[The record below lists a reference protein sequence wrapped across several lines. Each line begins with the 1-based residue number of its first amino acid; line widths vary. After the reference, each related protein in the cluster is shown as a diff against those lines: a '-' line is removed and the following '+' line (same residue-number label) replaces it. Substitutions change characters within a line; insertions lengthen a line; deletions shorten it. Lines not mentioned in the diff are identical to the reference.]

1 MVDPR
6 AVISSWFVTLRED
19 VYVLIRIESLVSFV
33 TVAFILMFTMDI
45 YRARSRGSGTMSTLD
60 KVDRISDRIV
70 LYLLGTMQ
78 AAPFSNELFPVWSIV
93 LVSLHASIGYLSR
106 YGIPDRVRHITE
118 LGNVIKFLG
127 VAFLNRTRGSMFLL
141 PEYMRNNFGRGGL
154 ASGVHNAETMDG
166 YKYLVHGESKQKIK
180 LLRPRYALYL
190 NVTDENLLVTLDKI
204 WRSDGPVLQ
213 SANSVHG
220 DDCKDLCLA
229 FSMSRFLRCR
239 LEDVRLDA
247 DSLSMSR
254 NLIVTRIL
262 HVDQNPARV
271 FRIMELE
278 ISFLKDYFY
287 TLYPIVFWQGLA
299 SLSLSVLQS
308 LAALGL
314 ALWLASGVNRVK
326 KDLPDPVNVVHGHNV
341 EVTITWV
348 FMSFMMFKEIWEMI
362 TYLLSDWTR
371 LLLVCEYTRSR
382 CSRKIFSDPWHGYI
396 DQYDFLQSFDYSPSL
411 WNLMY
416 RATLGVIKERVKG
429 QKPGTAI
436 KIPECVKPAILQALR
451 SMDLAGLGGRELPR
465 DVPSLSAARLLED
478 FRWALLDLYT
488 CSQVILVWHIATSMC
503 EIKLARDRGID
514 LSKPGLLR
522 SAFTYLK
529 IFLCGCCC
537 TPQPYLVAENIL
549 GDDQLRTS
557 YIVANSLSRYCA
569 HLLGAS
575 DIMNDRDSLLTKYDK
590 LNGLFSPEAAE
601 LKKLNGTIVEKGAVL
616 GRQLL
621 ETIPDDQQ
629 RWQILAG
636 VWADLLVHI
645 APSWN
650 AEAHKICL
658 EYGGEL
664 ITFIWGLLWYCGIEK
679 SSLWRDQDDAPGDA
693 NVQPQPQPAAEEPQG
708 GHNVEDD
715 AMVEDAQNGIE
726 AREAGVQNQPAEQ
739 VLQQAAE
746 ADVEIADEAR
756 EDEPEP
762 GNDIHAQSAADMEI
776 TDEAQEGES
785 EPGSNVQTSAAGVE
799 IIDEAQE
806 EESEP
811 GNNVHTPF
819 SADVE
824 IADQAQEEESESSNK
839 AQSAAGVQIADEAH
853 Q

>member
-1 MVDPR
+1 
-6 AVISSWFVTLRED
+6 
-19 VYVLIRIESLVSFV
+19 
-33 TVAFILMFTMDI
+33 
-45 YRARSRGSGTMSTLD
+45 
-60 KVDRISDRIV
+60 
-70 LYLLGTMQ
+70 
-78 AAPFSNELFPVWSIV
+78 
-93 LVSLHASIGYLSR
+93 
-106 YGIPDRVRHITE
+106 
-118 LGNVIKFLG
+118 
-127 VAFLNRTRGSMFLL
+127 
-141 PEYMRNNFGRGGL
+141 MRNNFGRGGL

-382 CSRKIFSDPWHGYI
+382 CRWIRNATMEKLLSSFLTLSSFLSRKIFSDPWHGYI